1 MILAKE
7 FNRSEAARAGDLTMS
22 TDTNSPQPPTI
33 AQFGSNDPVEF
44 ARAASL
50 AAPFVNGVDLNC
62 GCPQSWACAESLG
75 AALMG
80 RREVVRNMVVAAR
93 GRLGEVDGWGVGMGR
108 ADIESGKG
116 RSVSVKIRVHADLRR
131 TVDFIETVL
140 GDGGGGCVVGE
151 GEGGEGGQRWPGKR
165 NIDFLTIHPRTRS
178 TPSSTPIDLEALTFL
193 TEKFGKRVPI
203 VVSGDVFTL
212 SNLPYT
218 SHLLEPQPTFSSTTT
233 STSNTNNHT
242 NPNPDPDLNPNPNPK
257 LHPPHLSGLMSA
269 RALLANPAL
278 FAGHDG
284 CPWEAVDTFM
294 ANVARAPLPLKLGIH
309 HLTEMCG
316 PGFGTD
322 KSSRGAL
329 LSKRER
335 VGLVNCRSWV
345 DVIDFLESTRKRK
358 GV

>member
-33 AQFGSNDPVEF
+33 AQFGSNDAVEF

-80 RREVVRNMVVAAR
+80 RREVVRDMVVAAR

-108 ADIESGKG
+108 ADIESAKG

-178 TPSSTPIDLEALTFL
+178 TPSSAPIDLEALTFL
-193 TEKFGKRVPI
+193 TEQFGKRVPI

-257 LHPPHLSGLMSA
+257 LHLPHLSGLMSA

-335 VGLVNCRSWV
+335 VELVNCRSWV